1 MYATAGEDV
10 VKKMLCNSVMYLL
23 FQSGNASDGTTGD
36 VEIARVHLEPLQ
48 IMWQELVKE

>member
-1 MYATAGEDV
+1 MGEDLV
-10 VKKMLCNSVMYLL
+10 EIMICNSVLYFLV
-23 FQSGNASDGTTGD
+23 QRANASDGTIGD